1 MRRQD
6 KLKNIM
12 EANMALLK
20 EDHEHSDEGK
30 MDYIKGAL
38 KNLNSDDLDKIY
50 LSVEEYDPEYN
61 KTSDDPTGWSQ

>member
-20 EDHEHSDEGK
+20 EDHEHSDDGK
-30 MDYIKGAL
+30 KEYIISAL
-38 KNLNSDDLDKIY
+38 DNLSSEDLLIGCR
-50 LSVEEYDPEYN
+50 VRP
-61 KTSDDPTGWSQ
+61 